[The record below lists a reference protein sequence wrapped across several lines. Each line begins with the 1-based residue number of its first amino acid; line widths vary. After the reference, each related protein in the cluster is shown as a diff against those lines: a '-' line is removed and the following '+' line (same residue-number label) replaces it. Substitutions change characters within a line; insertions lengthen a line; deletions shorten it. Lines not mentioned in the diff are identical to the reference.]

1 MAAGSQ
7 LAELEAEGPTLRYR
21 RAVWERDIEWLKE
34 VEDRYENT
42 GLIKQQ

>member
-7 LAELEAEGPTLRYR
+7 LAELEAEGPALRYR